1 VRFHSAIPYI
11 KGHGTENDFVVLPEP
26 PENLDADLVRA
37 LCNRRTGIGA
47 DGVLA
52 VVREGDHWFMDYRNA
67 DGSIAETCGNGIRVF
82 ARYLVTAG
90 LERPGEFVVGTRN
103 GSCRVVAPADG
114 GDVTVEMGTP
124 EHLVDGKITVG
135 SSVWPAHGWSMG
147 NPHLVVLDA
156 GDVDALDLTG
166 PPGFEPASDYP
177 TGVNIEFL
185 QRLGPHH
192 VKMRVH
198 ERGVG
203 ETRSCGSGACA
214 AAVAVMAAADER
226 SSYVVDVPGGRVVVE
241 WRADDMVTLTG
252 PAVLVAS
259 GEYSVV

>member
-1 VRFHSAIPYI
+1 
-11 KGHGTENDFVVLPEP
+11 
-26 PENLDADLVRA
+26 
-37 LCNRRTGIGA
+37 
-47 DGVLA
+47 
-52 VVREGDHWFMDYRNA
+52 
-67 DGSIAETCGNGIRVF
+67 
-82 ARYLVTAG
+82 
-90 LERPGEFVVGTRN
+90 
-103 GSCRVVAPADG
+103 
-114 GDVTVEMGTP
+114 
-124 EHLVDGKITVG
+124 
-135 SSVWPAHGWSMG
+135 
-147 NPHLVVLDA
+147 VLDA